1 MAEDINYEPDEDEIE
16 SAIVFMNSCSE
27 SDLIDSWNKIASE
40 WTIISVVSIH
50 KSLCESGRINTLL
63 KSFES

>member
-1 MAEDINYEPDEDEIE
+1 MAEDINYAPAEDEVE
-16 SAIVFMNSCSE
+16 SAIVFMNNCSE

-40 WTIISVVSIH
+40 WTIVSVVSIH

-63 KSFES
+63 KSFEG